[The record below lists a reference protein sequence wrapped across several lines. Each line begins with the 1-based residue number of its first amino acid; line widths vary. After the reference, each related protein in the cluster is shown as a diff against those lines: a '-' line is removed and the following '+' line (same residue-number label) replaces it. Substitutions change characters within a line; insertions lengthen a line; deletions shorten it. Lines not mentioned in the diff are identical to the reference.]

1 MKNNIIK
8 SIFAAIFMLMSMTAN
23 AQVQAFEK
31 YSDTKGMSYVYVS
44 KAMLSMAMNRMKPG
58 SPAIGSVPNF
68 DVKHI
73 MNKLSGLQIIT
84 PETEAAAQKLKSE
97 TMAIVKNGK
106 YNLMMQTDHG
116 NEKVRIYD
124 QEGKKQSVIVM
135 ITEEG
140 KDMTVI
146 VFSGTF
152 TKKDIEGLIK

>member
-1 MKNNIIK
+1 MRNNIIK
-8 SIFAAIFMLMSMTAN
+8 SILAALLMLMSMTAN

-31 YSDTKGMSYVYVS
+31 YSNTKGMSYVYVS

-58 SPAIGSVPNF
+58 SPAIVSVPNF
-68 DVKHI
+68 DVKSI

-106 YNLMMQTDHG
+106 YNLMMQADNG

-124 QEGKKQSVIVM
+124 KEGKSQSIIVM

-140 KDMTVI
+140 KETTVI